1 MFFSTPLDALS
12 SPVKYTTSRPLPVA
26 PLVLGSGDAF
36 IHKLSPSSFGIGRGV
51 RKALANFT
59 PYNTVT
65 KDLTAEQ
72 SGPRSPSLDQATMDS
87 NVVSRGDFGR
97 VRQSG
102 PPAGRESSADS
113 YPHPHPVPALLSTNE
128 EHRKAR
134 IRFPPRTRR
143 WICNSDSEPGRAF
156 AQINLH

>member
-1 MFFSTPLDALS
+1 MLSRYGRAPDAMFFSTPLDALS

-102 PPAGRESSADS
+102 PSRRKGVVGGL
-113 YPHPHPVPALLSTNE
+113 VPASTSSSRTFVNE
-128 EHRKAR
+128 RGASQSQDS
-134 IRFPPRTRR
+134 FPPPSHTTL
-143 WICNSDSEPGRAF
+143 D
-156 AQINLH
+156 L